1 MLAYLSQ
8 NADKRIFEAL
18 WQEGFETVSLP
29 PFSALSHPVDTHADM
44 LFLSVGDTIF
54 VHRYYPVEIK
64 GFDKVVKIDEPMSDK
79 YPNDVLL
86 NIALVGKNAF
96 ANTKYASKTVLK
108 YLEKQGFS
116 INHISQGYAHCSTCI
131 VSENALITADWGIAK
146 AAQKVGVDV
155 LKIEEG
161 SICLSP
167 YNHGFIGGSCGLCKD
182 KIYFCGSLNY
192 HPDGEKI
199 RRFCELY
206 GKVAIDLVDAP
217 LMDIGGI
224 LFK

>member
-44 LFLSVGDTIF
+44 LLLSVGDTIF
-54 VHRYYPVEIK
+54 VHRDYPIEIK

-108 YLEKQGFS
+108 YLEEKGFS
-116 INHISQGYAHCSTCI
+116 INHVSQGYAHCSTCI
-131 VSENALITADWGIAK
+131 VSKNALITADLGIAEE
-146 AAQKVGVDV
+146 ARKVGVDV
-155 LKIEEG
+155 LKIGEG
-161 SICLSP
+161 NINLPP
-167 YNHGFIGGSCGLCKD
+167 YNHGFIGGSCGFCGD

-192 HPDGEKI
+192 HPDGDKI
-199 RRFCELY
+199 RRFCEIY

>member
-8 NADKRIFEAL
+8 NADKRIFDAL

-44 LFLSVGDTIF
+44 LLLSVGDTIF
-54 VHRYYPVEIK
+54 VHRDYPIEIK

-108 YLEKQGFS
+108 YLEEKGFS
-116 INHISQGYAHCSTCI
+116 INHVSQGYAHCSTCI
-131 VSENALITADWGIAK
+131 VSENALITADLGIAE

-155 LKIEEG
+155 LKIGEG
-161 SICLSP
+161 NINLPP
-167 YNHGFIGGSCGLCKD
+167 YNHGFIGGSCGSCGD

-199 RRFCELY
+199 RRFCALY
-206 GKVAIDLVDAP
+206 GKTAIDLFDAP
-217 LMDIGGI
+217 LVDVGGI
-224 LFK
+224 VFI